1 MVETECA
8 GKAICFT
15 AGIKESGL
23 RFIRGSFVLVLLSM
37 LFVISSHE
45 ADILDKHVHEILLS
59 ETSVMEETR
68 DSLYGS
74 GFAERYV
81 KEICSVGKLYENL
94 EHIRDSE
101 FLDMFRR
108 VRENA
113 KSEVMASAP
122 VKETISGTFSE
133 TELLRTETDSFA
145 AVSPSVPTLDIPDNV
160 LPPESGNVSEEEPAP
175 PAVLP
180 DVPAEEVPDVPVD
193 GMPDVPAEE
202 VPEHPGEGGEDAGLS
217 GIVDGFLVDE
227 SGMIYGLAPGADVVY
242 DGYLLKFPT
251 EGVTGIKSGAFLSA
265 PAGIME
271 TYIPANITVIE
282 PGAFHGLG
290 ELEWIEVDALN
301 PNYTSADGALFTADM
316 SCLLKF
322 PPARTDIYN
331 VPGSVVRVADFA
343 FADTHLSKID
353 MRMCGVI
360 EFGASVFGEGNGAG
374 VTVIVPEQW
383 EDIYRDAF
391 LCYDVTVESAF

>member
-1 MVETECA
+1 MVENGYA
-8 GKAICFT
+8 GKAICFA
-15 AGIKESGL
+15 AGVKEKSL
-23 RFIRGSFVLVLLSM
+23 RFISGSFAVVMLAL
-37 LFVISSHE
+37 LFVISSRE
-45 ADILDKHVHEILLS
+45 AEILDKRVHEIFFR
-59 ETSVMEETR
+59 ETSVAEETN
-68 DSLYGS
+68 DSLSGS

-81 KEICSVGKLYENL
+81 NEIGSVGKLYENL

-101 FLDMFRR
+101 FLYMFRR

-113 KSEVMASAP
+113 KSEMMAIAP
-122 VKETISGTFSE
+122 VKETTSKTVSDTGVS
-133 TELLRTETDSFA
+133 RTDTDSFA
-145 AVSPSVPTLDIPDNV
+145 AASPSVPAADIPENV
-160 LPPESGNVSEEEPAP
+160 LPPESGNISEEEPAP

-227 SGMIYGLAPGADVVY
+227 SGMIYGLAPDADVVY
-242 DGYLLKFPT
+242 DGYLLNFPT
-251 EGVTGIKSGAFLSA
+251 EGVTGIKNGAFLSA

-290 ELEWIEVDALN
+290 ELEWIEVDGLN